1 MRRVGDAWIAMG
13 DVIVAI
19 ARLTGD
25 ARAKALAAIEGRTR
39 EALSAYGVNLDG
51 DLDIAARTC
60 YSLGEQLIRG
70 ALHTEFSK
78 YVITL
83 SLAVLVGQLV
93 AYAFVPGVG
102 QVSSAAATSAT
113 RVTVRAAVRELIA
126 KLGADGALAAAGRL
140 GKAVLTKGVTLG
152 AIQGGATPLLA
163 GGIQMA
169 RGDREWWDHEW
180 TQVGL
185 GVVAG
190 GAGGWVGDVV
200 GGRVMAGLER
210 VVAGGGGT
218 GSPFLGRAVVRL
230 GGAGSAGGAGAVAGV
245 LAVAPFT
252 GSVDLGWGTVLPG
265 LVGGVVGAMPQAFR
279 PGDVAA
285 RGAVNA
291 PDGMRR
297 GRPDAE
303 SASSAASITAHTS
316 GRIADAPVA
325 DASSNAADPAGFA
338 SRPDTETDLHADVT
352 PESDSPGE
360 IARHE
365 PPDGLDY
372 MDPSSEL
379 FPDTEALVTDIVGS
393 RPPTLPELRQAFQG
407 LAEAH
412 PDLVAYN
419 ELGQSRSGYPMELLS
434 IRSDSAGDRPN
445 VLLIARTHANEQ
457 IGDATALALAH
468 YAVARPEVLE
478 EVSFHI
484 WTCSDPDAAM
494 LCAPW
499 PEMEGPVDLAEY
511 HRSFYRPVL
520 SEQPDWSFPTPWFDS
535 PLPETRTLM
544 QAIDTLR
551 PVATFPLHNSDSGG
565 SFLFVDSNPSQLGD
579 IAEWL
584 PDLFEGIVER
594 HGLRIDEQPLDSEG
608 LESIGPGAIVHAPIP
623 DHHPG
628 TPTGPKSSSA
638 GYAVRYGGIGINF
651 EVPQWN
657 TRQVPYSRAE
667 LTSTLRTAIDTI
679 GDLLGRI
686 PAADIEANAF
696 GRAAVDQVRI
706 MNFLH
711 DEWSNPAAEVG
722 GIESV
727 FRNPLRA
734 AGLTVQLADQL
745 LVADPGNPG
754 LLELRRV
761 ADGKLVGWARE
772 AEAVLQPTWRPLS
785 MTAGC
790 QLEAILG
797 TVHRMLSANR

>member
-13 DVIVAI
+13 EVIAAI

-25 ARAKALAAIEGRTR
+25 ARVKALAAIEGRTR
-39 EALSAYGVNLDG
+39 KALSVYGVDLDG
-51 DLDIAARTC
+51 DLDTAARTC
-60 YSLGEQLIRG
+60 HSLGEQLIRG
-70 ALHTEFSK
+70 ALHIEFSK
-78 YVITL
+78 YVIIL
-83 SLAVLVGQLV
+83 SLAMLVGQLV

-102 QVSSAAATSAT
+102 QVGSAAATSAT
-113 RVTVRAAVRELIA
+113 RLTVRAAVRELIA

-140 GKAVLTKGVTLG
+140 GKAVLTKGAVLG
-152 AIQGGATPLLA
+152 AIQGGVTPLLA
-163 GGIQMA
+163 GGLQMV
-169 RGDREWWDHEW
+169 RGDREWGDHEW
-180 TQVGL
+180 TQAGL
-185 GVVAG
+185 GAVAG
-190 GAGGWVGDVV
+190 GAGGWAGDVV

-210 VVAGGGGT
+210 VVAGGGRT
-218 GSPFLGRAVVRL
+218 GSPFLGRVVVRL

-252 GSVDLGWGTVLPG
+252 GSVDLGWDTVLPG
-265 LVGGVVGAMPQAFR
+265 LVGGVLGAMPQAFR

-297 GRPDAE
+297 GRPDAG
-303 SASSAASITAHTS
+303 SASSAADVMTHTS
-316 GRIADAPVA
+316 GRTADPPVA
-325 DASSNAADPAGFA
+325 DASSNAADPAGSA
-338 SRPDTETDLHADVT
+338 PRPDTETDLHADMT
-352 PESDSPGE
+352 PEPDSPGE
-360 IARHE
+360 TAPHE
-365 PPDGLDY
+365 PPSGLDY
-372 MDPSSEL
+372 MDPPEL
-379 FPDTEALVTDIVGS
+379 FPDTEALVTDTVGN
-393 RPPTLPELRQAFQG
+393 RPPTLPELRQAFQD

-412 PDLVAYN
+412 PNLVTYT
-419 ELGQSRSGYPMELLS
+419 ELGQSRSGHPMELLS

-468 YAVARPEVLE
+468 YAVAHPEALK

-484 WTCSDPDAAM
+484 WTCSDPDAAK

-511 HRSFYRPVL
+511 HRSFYRPPV
-520 SEQPDWSFPTPWFDS
+520 SEQPEWSFPTPWFES
-535 PLPETRTLM
+535 PPPETRTLM

-565 SFLFVDSNPSQLGD
+565 SCLFVDSDPSQLGD
-579 IAEWL
+579 LAGWL
-584 PDLFEGIVER
+584 PDLLGGIVER

-608 LESIGPGAIVHAPIP
+608 LEVIGPGAIVNPHIP
-623 DHHPG
+623 EHHPG
-628 TPTGPKSSSA
+628 TPTGPRSNSG

-667 LTSTLRTAIDTI
+667 LTGMLRTATDTI

-696 GRAAVDQVRI
+696 GRAVVDQVRV

-711 DEWSNPAAEVG
+711 DEWNNPATEVG
-722 GIESV
+722 GIELV
-727 FRNPLRA
+727 FSTPLRA
-734 AGLTVQLADQL
+734 AGLTIRFVDQL
-745 LVADPGNPG
+745 LVADPGNPD

-761 ADGKLVGWARE
+761 ADENLVDWAQE

-785 MTAGC
+785 VTAGC
-790 QLEAILG
+790 QLESILG
-797 TVHRMLSANR
+797 TVHRILSVNR